1 MKQLSILI
9 KPASAACNLRCKY
22 CFYADISR
30 IRSTASY
37 GIMKISLLD
46 TMLERIRSE
55 LSPTD
60 RITFA
65 FQGGEPTLAGLAF
78 FQHFTEVVS
87 QWDPGIHAEYS
98 LQTNGILLDD
108 DWCTFLKA
116 HNFLTGLSLDL
127 LPREHSDARI
137 FPSGEGSWKQACA
150 ALALLKK
157 HRVEHN
163 VLCTLTN
170 RIARH
175 PREVWKQICKLD
187 IQYVQFTPCL
197 NDMEATEQGAF
208 ALEPKHFA
216 SFYKELFPLWLQDFR
231 AGKYRSVKFFD
242 DLVNLLAFGRVTA
255 CGMTGRCQ
263 HQTIVESDGSVY
275 PCDFYC
281 LDQYC
286 LGNIAKD
293 TLSVL
298 LSSPKAGSFVG
309 RPHTIPTL
317 CSSCQFAKICG
328 GNCKRMQSSMCCTGD
343 ESYCGYRDFLTGC
356 YRDLAVIALQQRN
369 FRLQGR
375 F

>member
-1 MKQLSILI
+1 MKQLSVLI
-9 KPASAACNLRCKY
+9 KPASAVCNLRCKY
-22 CFYADISR
+22 CFYADLSR
-30 IRSTASY
+30 IRSVASH
-37 GIMKISLLD
+37 GIMEESLVN
-46 TMLERIRSE
+46 TMLEQIRRE
-55 LSPTD
+55 LVPMD

-65 FQGGEPTLAGLAF
+65 FQGGEPTLAGLSF
-78 FQHFTEVVS
+78 FQHFTETVS
-87 QWDPGIHAEYS
+87 QWDPRIHVEYT

-108 DWCTFLKA
+108 TWCRFLKN
-116 HNFLTGLSLDL
+116 HGFLVGLSLDL
-127 LPREHSDARI
+127 LPREHNEARVD
-137 FPSGEGSWKQACA
+137 PAGEGSWKQACA

-197 NDMEATEQGAF
+197 NDMEATEKGPY
-208 ALEPKHFA
+208 ALEPRHFA
-216 SFYKELFPLWLQDFR
+216 SFYKELFPLWLRDFR

-255 CGMTGRCQ
+255 CGMTGLCQ
-263 HQTIVESDGSVY
+263 NQIIVEADGSVY

-286 LGNIAKD
+286 LGNISAD
-293 TLSVL
+293 PLSVL
-298 LSSPKAGSFVG
+298 LLSPGTAAFLHRS
-309 RPHTIPTL
+309 HTAPSL
-317 CSSCQFAKICG
+317 CASCRFEKICG

-369 FRLQGR
+369 FRR
-375 F
+375 

>member
-1 MKQLSILI
+1 M
-9 KPASAACNLRCKY
+9 
-22 CFYADISR
+22 
-30 IRSTASY
+30 
-37 GIMKISLLD
+37 
-46 TMLERIRSE
+46 
-55 LSPTD
+55 
-60 RITFA
+60 
-65 FQGGEPTLAGLAF
+65 
-78 FQHFTEVVS
+78 
-87 QWDPGIHAEYS
+87 
-98 LQTNGILLDD
+98 
-108 DWCTFLKA
+108 
-116 HNFLTGLSLDL
+116 
-127 LPREHSDARI
+127 
-137 FPSGEGSWKQACA
+137 
-150 ALALLKK
+150 
-157 HRVEHN
+157 
-163 VLCTLTN
+163 
-170 RIARH
+170 
-175 PREVWKQICKLD
+175 
-187 IQYVQFTPCL
+187 
-197 NDMEATEQGAF
+197 
-208 ALEPKHFA
+208 
-216 SFYKELFPLWLQDFR
+216 
-231 AGKYRSVKFFD
+231 KFFD

-263 HQTIVESDGSVY
+263 HQIIVESDGSVY